1 MTDKAI
7 YVLAHIGYFSLF
19 FGLLPLLVILT
30 ISFRYVI
37 LIEHRVAT
45 EGGAISAARV
55 IWTGKVIGRL
65 MRSSNVF
72 AYLVLRST
80 PFPFL
85 RRRASLLGNPCVL
98 LPKSWQAWIIVP
110 FFLLYSSV
118 LVTVVVNLVLSSVA

>member
-1 MTDKAI
+1 MNDKAI
-7 YVLAHIGYFSLF
+7 YVLAHIGNFSLF

-45 EGGAISAARV
+45 EGSAISAARV

-85 RRRASLLGNPCVL
+85 RRRASLEL
-98 LPKSWQAWIIVP
+98 LSNLVYGIRPRSCLIDP
-110 FFLLYSSV
+110 V
-118 LVTVVVNLVLSSVA
+118 LVRRP